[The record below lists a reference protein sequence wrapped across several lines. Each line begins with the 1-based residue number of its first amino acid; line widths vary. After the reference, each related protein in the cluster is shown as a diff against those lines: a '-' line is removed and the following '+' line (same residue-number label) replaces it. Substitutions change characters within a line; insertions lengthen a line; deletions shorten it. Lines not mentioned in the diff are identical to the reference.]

1 LNKKLRTVAV
11 WTLLVLVF
19 MAGFQLLGSRTLP
32 YGGFDIFLEHVERE
46 EIESLR
52 LVDNEIRVELRNG
65 YAYRTLGLVDDDLT
79 RRLSDQGVIVA
90 WGEES
95 SALETMLYIAVPVLL
110 LIAVVIF
117 ILRKMQG
124 GTMNALE
131 LRKSRARLIS
141 EEGGVCFDDV
151 GGCEE
156 AKEQLRD
163 LVDFLK
169 EPERWSSAGVRLPRG
184 VLLEGPPG
192 CGKTLLARAV
202 AGETDARFYFVS
214 ASEFVEMFVGVGA
227 ARVRDMFEIAAKE
240 APAVIFI
247 DELDAVGRRR
257 GSGLGAG
264 HDEREQTLNQ
274 VLVSMDGFETHDR
287 VVVIGATNRPD
298 IIDTALLRP
307 GRFDR
312 RVQIPSLD
320 RDARLE
326 VLRIHTHNKTLS
338 PEVSLESLADRTQG
352 LSGADLESLAN
363 EAGLQ
368 AVRRARR
375 RAEGDASATDRIGVE
390 DLEYVLASGSRAG
403 RFDRVDALLI
413 ESTTQLAQPT
423 GRAVVRV
430 KLDDGDTVEG
440 ELVWAD
446 AGFLK
451 LRAEHGAETIIPK
464 LRVKTIEAA
473 AGTEDAA
480 PGEIRPDA
488 WASHTPD
495 LA

>member
-1 LNKKLRTVAV
+1 
-11 WTLLVLVF
+11 
-19 MAGFQLLGSRTLP
+19 
-32 YGGFDIFLEHVERE
+32 
-46 EIESLR
+46 
-52 LVDNEIRVELRNG
+52 
-65 YAYRTLGLVDDDLT
+65 
-79 RRLSDQGVIVA
+79 
-90 WGEES
+90 
-95 SALETMLYIAVPVLL
+95 
-110 LIAVVIF
+110 
-117 ILRKMQG
+117 
-124 GTMNALE
+124 
-131 LRKSRARLIS
+131 
-141 EEGGVCFDDV
+141 
-151 GGCEE
+151 
-156 AKEQLRD
+156 
-163 LVDFLK
+163 
-169 EPERWSSAGVRLPRG
+169 
-184 VLLEGPPG
+184 
-192 CGKTLLARAV
+192 
-202 AGETDARFYFVS
+202 
-214 ASEFVEMFVGVGA
+214 
-227 ARVRDMFEIAAKE
+227 
-240 APAVIFI
+240 VIFI

-312 RVQIPSLD
+312 RVQIPPLD

-326 VLRIHTHNKTLS
+326 VLRIHTRNKTLS

-375 RAEGDASATDRIGVE
+375 RADGEVSATDGIGWD
-390 DLEYVLASGSRAG
+390 DLEYVLESGSRAG

-451 LRAEHGAETIIPK
+451 LRAGNGAETIVPK
-464 LRVKTIEAA
+464 RRVKTIEAEQ
-473 AGTEDAA
+473 GTEDAA
-480 PGEIRPDA
+480 PGEVRTDA